1 MGIDNP
7 WALILLGLL
16 PIVVW
21 WAVTSVSGHA
31 KLRMAV
37 ATGVRGVALTA
48 LVLAMAG
55 FWIGSDSRPA
65 TVFLVDTSDSMLA
78 SEWLKSSEIIDD
90 YLSGTDHE
98 ARVGVIQFGA
108 EAKVVSVPQRLQV
121 APGLS
126 DRVDGRGTD
135 YTSAIATALGLLD
148 PVAGGQFVLI
158 SDGTGDS
165 AALEASAYR
174 AAARGVPISVFP
186 VDVVRNSDVSLLMV
200 EVPGKVRVGSRPEI
214 RVWVESQ
221 RKTSARLRIWDGSQ
235 LVSDSSIPIAAGTH
249 AYRVGVLDLAPGF
262 HRLRGELL
270 KDGDSRLSN
279 NVAETFVH
287 VLDPS
292 SVLVVG
298 TNDDVA
304 AALLVD
310 GKQARFIQPENLDV
324 DDLTAH
330 DVVILVDVSAESLG
344 RRSVDAL
351 KSYVAAGHGLIVMGG
366 PQSYAVGGY
375 QGTAFDDVLPVWSD
389 PTEDRPEPRLA
400 LILVIDKSTSMA
412 VGTSEGNAKF
422 DLAVEAAVDAAELLD
437 QGDVLGVLAFDMD
450 AQWVVPPRELA
461 SADQV
466 ASVIDRI
473 RGIKMGTSTD
483 LYRAMFFTRAR
494 LDQVDASI
502 KHVILLTDGRAHP
515 GDFESLTRSMRR
527 RNMTVSTIAIGED
540 SDQELLT
547 KIARIG
553 GGRYYFVPDPEA
565 IPRVV
570 TEEARTAGQYAV
582 AEYKFQPRLRA
593 ASPMFSGE
601 LSGQV
606 LPDLTGFV
614 RTRPK
619 SGAELVLVSDRN
631 DPILAQWHFGRGRA
645 VAWTSDD
652 GTDWASDWRKW
663 EMFSAFL
670 GQAVDWAAPPL
681 GGLRGGIPYV
691 EASYADGL
699 TQITVDWFD
708 INAQFVNGR
717 DIQMSIIGPD
727 GKDRTVNA
735 VQNAPGRY
743 RAEVRD
749 LAPGTYEIR
758 VDEMTPTDRTGIALG
773 GVVVSA
779 ASDTRRVNADPHVL
793 GRVAMLTGGVR
804 LNSIEDVK
812 LLPKFRGPENRFDRS
827 HLLVIALVMFVVD
840 VGIRRLLGGPR
851 EILSR
856 LNERV
861 RSAAG
866 MVGKLRRISWY
877 MSRPA

>member
-7 WALILLGLL
+7 WVLILLGVL

-21 WAVTSVSGHA
+21 WARTSVSGHA
-31 KLRMAV
+31 KLRLV
-37 ATGVRGVALTA
+37 LATGVRGVVLTA

-65 TVFLVDTSDSMLA
+65 TVFLVDTSDSMLT
-78 SEWLKSSEIIDD
+78 SEWIKSGEIIDE
-90 YLSGTDHE
+90 YLSGTDHQG
-98 ARVGVIQFGA
+98 RVGVIQFGA
-108 EAKVVSVPQRLQV
+108 EAKVVSVPQRLQA

-135 YTSAIATALGLLD
+135 YASAIATGLGLLD
-148 PVAGGQFVLI
+148 PEAGGQLVLI

-165 AALEASAYR
+165 SALEASAYMS
-174 AAARGVPISVFP
+174 AANGVPISVFP
-186 VDVVRNSDVSLLMV
+186 VDVVRNSDVSLLLL
-200 EVPGKVRVGSRPEI
+200 EVPEKVRVGARPEI
-214 RVWVESQ
+214 GVWVESP

-235 LVSDSSIPIAAGTH
+235 LVSDTSISIAAGTH

-270 KDGDSRLSN
+270 EDGDSRLSN

-287 VLDPS
+287 VLDPV

-298 TNDDVA
+298 SDDDVA
-304 AALLVD
+304 ATLLAD
-310 GKQARFIQPENLDV
+310 GRQARWVQPENLD
-324 DDLTAH
+324 DDNLTAH

-344 RRSVDAL
+344 PRSIDAL
-351 KSYVAAGHGLIVMGG
+351 RSYVAAGHGLIVMGG
-366 PQSYAVGGY
+366 PHSYAVGGY
-375 QGTAFDDVLPVWSD
+375 SGTAFDDVLPVWSD
-389 PTEDRPEPRLA
+389 PAEDRPEPRLA

-437 QGDVLGVLAFDMD
+437 EGDVLGVLAFDLD
-450 AQWVVPPRELA
+450 SQWVVPPRELT

-466 ASVIDRI
+466 AAVIDRI

-502 KHVILLTDGRAHP
+502 KHVVLLTDGRAHH

-527 RNMTVSTIAIGED
+527 RDMTVSTIAIGED
-540 SDQELLT
+540 SDQKLLR

-565 IPRVV
+565 IPRVL
-570 TEEARTAGQYAV
+570 TAEARTAGQYAI

-606 LPDLTGFV
+606 FPELAGFV

-619 SGAELVLVSDRN
+619 PEAELVLVSDRN

-652 GTDWASDWRKW
+652 GAHWASDWRKW
-663 EMFSAFL
+663 EMSTFL
-670 GQAVDWAAPPL
+670 GQATDWAAPPP
-681 GGLRGGIPYV
+681 GGIRGGVPYV

-708 INAQFVNGR
+708 INLQFVDGR
-717 DIQMSIIGPD
+717 DVQISIIGSG
-727 GKDRTVNA
+727 GKDRKVNA
-735 VQNAPGRY
+735 VQTAPGRY
-743 RAEVRD
+743 RAELRD
-749 LAPGTYEIR
+749 MESGVYEIR
-758 VDEMTPTDRTGIALG
+758 VDTMTSADRTGAVG
-773 GVVVSA
+773 GVVVSE
-779 ASDTRRVNADPHVL
+779 ASDTRRVNADPNVL
-793 GRVAMLTGGVR
+793 RRVAMLTGGVQ
-804 LNSIEDVK
+804 LNSLSEVA
-812 LLPKFRGPENRFDRS
+812 LLPKLHGPENRFDRS

-861 RSAAG
+861 RSVGG
-866 MVGKLRRISWY
+866 MAGKLRGISWY
-877 MSRPA
+877 WSRPA

>member
-7 WALILLGLL
+7 WLLILLGVL
-16 PIVVW
+16 PLVVW
-21 WAVTSVSGHA
+21 WAMTSVSGHA
-31 KLRMAV
+31 KLRMTF

-90 YLSGTDHE
+90 YLSSTDHQSP
-98 ARVGVIQFGA
+98 VGVIQFGA
-108 EAKVVSVPQRLQV
+108 EARVLSVPQRLQV
-121 APGLS
+121 APDLS

-135 YTSAIATALGLLD
+135 YASAIATGLGLLD
-148 PVAGGQFVLI
+148 PEAGGQLVLI

-165 AALEASAYR
+165 SALEASAYR
-174 AAARGVPISVFP
+174 AAARGVPISVLP

-200 EVPGKVRVGSRPEI
+200 EVPEKVRVGARPEI
-214 RVWVESQ
+214 RVWVESP
-221 RKTSARLRIWDGSQ
+221 RKTLARLRIWDGSQ
-235 LVSDSSIPIAAGTH
+235 LVSDTSIPIAAGTH

-298 TNDDVA
+298 TDDEVA

-310 GKQARFIQPENLDV
+310 GRQVQWIQPENMDD
-324 DDLTAH
+324 DDLTTH

-344 RRSVDAL
+344 PRSVDAL
-351 KSYVAAGHGLIVMGG
+351 RSYVAAGHGLIVMGG

-389 PTEDRPEPRLA
+389 PAEDRPEPRLA

-437 QGDVLGVLAFDMD
+437 EGDVLGVLAFDLD
-450 AQWVVPPRELA
+450 AQWVVPPRELT
-461 SADQV
+461 SSDQV
-466 ASVIDRI
+466 DSVIDRI

-502 KHVILLTDGRAHP
+502 KHVVLLTDGRAHH

-527 RNMTVSTIAIGED
+527 RDMTVSTIAIGED
-540 SDQELLT
+540 SDQGLLS

-565 IPRVV
+565 IPRVL
-570 TEEARTAGQYAV
+570 TAEARTAGQYAI

-593 ASPMFSGE
+593 ASPIFSGE
-601 LSGQV
+601 LAGRV
-606 LPDLTGFV
+606 LPELTGFV

-619 SGAELVLVSDRN
+619 PEAELVLVSDRN
-631 DPILAQWHFGRGRA
+631 DPILAQWHFGRGRV
-645 VAWTSDD
+645 VAWMSDD
-652 GTDWASDWRKW
+652 GTEWASDWRNW
-663 EMFSAFL
+663 EMFSSFI
-670 GQAVDWAAPPL
+670 GQATDWAAPPP
-681 GGLRGGIPYV
+681 GGLRGGVPYV
-691 EASYADGL
+691 DASYVDGL
-699 TQITVDWFD
+699 TQITVEWFD
-708 INAQFVNGR
+708 INLKFVDGR
-717 DIQMSIIGPD
+717 DVQISIIGPD

-749 LAPGTYEIR
+749 LAPGAYEIR
-758 VDEMTPTDRTGIALG
+758 VDAMTSPDRTDIGLG
-773 GVVVSA
+773 GVVVPA
-779 ASDTRRVNADPHVL
+779 ASDNRRVNADSNVL
-793 GRVAMLTGGVR
+793 GRVAILTGGVR
-804 LNSIEDVK
+804 LNSIDDVK
-812 LLPKFRGPENRFDRS
+812 LLPKLHGHEKRFDRT
-827 HLLVIALVMFVVD
+827 HLLVIALVLFVVD

-861 RSAAG
+861 RSACG

-877 MSRPA
+877 LSRPA